1 MKQCQSAI
9 KVTRSNFHER
19 AYLDLNTD
27 VKRAVEAGTFK
38 SGYEHF
44 LTNGKSEN
52 RLQANPRI
60 YELRQIKN
68 SRLKKVLKRG
78 YDKKIFKQEDKFNF
92 LTPSLKEQFNLVDT
106 PNVSSHN
113 YDLYSLDLIKSTLT
127 DGLVLDCGAGYR
139 NTYYA
144 NVVNFEIVDY
154 STTDVLGVAEKL
166 PFRDNSFE
174 AVVSIAVFE
183 HVKDPFKCAA
193 EIARVLKPGGSLYC
207 AIPFLQ
213 PFHGY
218 PHHYF
223 NMTKTGAKSLFE
235 DYLRID
241 KQAVI
246 DSYLPLHALC
256 WIINSWAEG
265 LGDHTRSEFLKMTL
279 QDFYGIQPHSREEL
293 SKPFVRELSI
303 DKNFELAAGTVLHAT
318 KPLK

>member
-9 KVTRSNFHER
+9 KITTRNFNER

-27 VKRAVEAGTFK
+27 VKRAVEGGTFK

-44 LTNGKSEN
+44 IANGKFEN

-60 YELRQIKN
+60 YELRKTKTT
-68 SRLKKVLKRG
+68 RLKKILKNG
-78 YDKKIFKQEDKFNF
+78 YDKKIFNIENKFNF
-92 LTPSLKEQFNLVDT
+92 LTPKLKEQLNLIDT

-113 YDLYSLDLIKSTLT
+113 YDLYSLDLIKKHPE
-127 DGLVLDCGAGYR
+127 GLVLDCGAGYR
-139 NTYYA
+139 NTYYS

-166 PFRDNSFE
+166 PFKDNSFE
-174 AVVSIAVFE
+174 AVISIAVFE
-183 HVKDPFKCAA
+183 HVKDPFECAK

-235 DYLRID
+235 DYLEID

-246 DSYLPLHALC
+246 ESYLPLHALC

-265 LGDHTRSEFLKMTL
+265 LSEHTRSDFLEMSLK
-279 QDFYGIQPHSREEL
+279 DFYRIQPHSRKEL
-293 SKPFVRELSI
+293 SKPFVQELSV
-303 DKNFELAAGTVLHAT
+303 DKNFELATGTVLHAT